1 VSAARLQALA
11 LAALF
16 GLTACAARAP
26 DTPEAPLTSVR
37 FPDDERPLGVARS
50 NADLAEDFIDLTFA
64 LENGVA
70 LTGLLRHERPVRVHL
85 SSAGL
90 EPYRRD
96 VDRLIRRLRDEAG
109 LDIALTDDAAR
120 AQINIEAVPRRRIR
134 RVFPTAA
141 CFIVPGVSSWAEFRA
156 RDGDADLRWSTQTSL
171 GRSAIFLPVD
181 TTPQEVRD
189 CLAEE
194 LTQALGP
201 ANDLYRLPDTVWND
215 DNFHGDP
222 TAFDMVIL
230 RALYQPE
237 LRSGMSREAV
247 GAALPAVLDRIN
259 PKGRGMPPGQR
270 APESAE
276 FAAAIEAALS
286 RDRTRSERTRA
297 ANDATRIAAAMRPE
311 DHRLG
316 VSLLARGRQELRR
329 DPEVAVRDF
338 GSAYTL
344 FRTRLGPHDIRTAQ
358 AGVHLAAMSLATERH
373 DLAIRLADLHVPDAL
388 AARNAVL
395 IAGYL
400 SIKAAALAET
410 DRIDEARAARLDSL
424 RWARY
429 GFGEEGGAM
438 AREQTRIAALLSAGD
453 M

>member
-1 VSAARLQALA
+1 MTAAPLRALA
-11 LAALF
+11 LTALI
-16 GLTACAARAP
+16 GLSACAARAP
-26 DTPEAPLTSVR
+26 DAQLTSVR
-37 FPDDERPLGVARS
+37 FPEDARPLGVARS
-50 NADLAEDFIDLTFA
+50 NADLADDFIDLTFA
-64 LENGVA
+64 LENGVVLA
-70 LTGLLRHERPVRVHL
+70 GLLRHERPVRVHL
-85 SSAGL
+85 ASAGL

-120 AQINIEAVPRRRIR
+120 AQIHIEAVPSRRIR

-156 RDGDADLRWSTQTSL
+156 RDGDAGLRWSNQTSL
-171 GRSAIFLPVD
+171 DRSAIFLPVD
-181 TTPQEVRD
+181 TTPQDVRD

-237 LRSGMSREAV
+237 LRSGMSRDAV
-247 GAALPAVLDRIN
+247 GAALPGILDRIN
-259 PKGRGMPPGQR
+259 PKGRGKAPAPR
-270 APESAE
+270 APESPE
-276 FAAAIEAALS
+276 FSAAIEAALS
-286 RDRTRSERTRA
+286 RDRPRSERTRA
-297 ANDATRIAAAMRPE
+297 ANDATRTAAAMNPA

-316 VSLLARGRQELRR
+316 VALLARGRQELRR
-329 DPEVAVRDF
+329 DPEAAVRDF

-344 FRTRLGPHDIRTAQ
+344 FRKQLGPHDIRTAQ
-358 AGVHLAAMSLATERH
+358 AGVHLAAMSLATERF

-410 DRIDEARAARLDSL
+410 DRIDEAREARLDSL

-438 AREQTRIAALLSAGD
+438 AREQTRIAALLSTGD

>member
-1 VSAARLQALA
+1 MTATPLRSLT
-11 LAALF
+11 LAALI
-16 GLTACAARAP
+16 GLSACAARPP
-26 DTPEAPLTSVR
+26 DATLTGVR
-37 FPDDERPLGVARS
+37 FPDGGRPLGVARS
-50 NADLAEDFIDLTFA
+50 NADLAQDFIDLTFA
-64 LENGVA
+64 LENGTELKA
-70 LTGLLRHERPVRVHL
+70 LLRHERPVRVYL
-85 SSAGL
+85 ASSGL
-90 EPYRRD
+90 DPYRRD
-96 VDRLIRRLRDEAG
+96 VDRLMRRLRDEAG
-109 LDIALTDDAAR
+109 LDIALTGDPAR
-120 AQINIEAVPRRRIR
+120 AQIHIEAVPARSIRRI
-134 RVFPTAA
+134 FPTAA
-141 CFIVPGVSSWAEFRA
+141 CFIVPGVTSWSEFRG
-156 RDGDADLRWSTQTSL
+156 RDGDADLRWSNQQAL
-171 GRSAIFLPVD
+171 GEAAIFLPVD
-181 TTPQEVRD
+181 TAPQDVRD

-237 LRSGMSREAV
+237 LRSGMSRDAV
-247 GAALPAVLDRIN
+247 GAALPGVLDRVN
-259 PKGRGMPPGQR
+259 PKGRGKARAAR
-270 APESAE
+270 APESPE
-276 FAAAIEAALS
+276 FAKAIERALS
-286 RDRTRSERTRA
+286 RDRTRAERAAA
-297 ANDATRIAAAMRPE
+297 ANDATRIAAAMRPV

-316 VSLLARGRQELRR
+316 VALLARGREELRR
-329 DPEVAVRDF
+329 DPEAAVRDF

-344 FRTRLGPHDIRTAQ
+344 FRTRLGPRDIRTAQ
-358 AGVHLAAMSLATERH
+358 AGVHLAAMSLATERY

-410 DRIDEARAARLDSL
+410 GRIDEAREARLDSL

-429 GFGEEGGAM
+429 GFGEEGGGM
-438 AREQTRIAALLSAGD
+438 AREQARIAALLNAGE

>member
-1 VSAARLQALA
+1 MSAAALRALA
-11 LAALF
+11 LAALA
-16 GLTACAARAP
+16 GLSACAAAP
-26 DTPEAPLTSVR
+26 PDAALTSVR
-37 FPDDERPLGVARS
+37 FPDGDLATGVTRS
-50 NADLAEDFIDLTFA
+50 NADLAEDFIALTFA
-64 LENGVA
+64 LENGVE
-70 LTGLLRHERPVRVHL
+70 LTGLLRHERPIRVHL
-85 SSAGL
+85 ASPGL

-96 VDRLIRRLRDEAG
+96 VDRLVRRLRAEAG
-109 LDIALTDDAAR
+109 LDIALTDDGAR
-120 AQINIEAVPRRRIR
+120 AQIHIEAVPARSIR

-141 CFIVPGVSSWAEFRA
+141 CFIVPGVTSWAEFRA
-156 RDGDADLRWSTQTSL
+156 RDGDADLRWSNQAAL
-171 GRSAIFLPVD
+171 EKSAIFLPVD
-181 TTPQEVRD
+181 TAPQDVRD

-222 TAFDMVIL
+222 TAFDMLIL

-237 LRSGMSREAV
+237 LRSGMSRDAV
-247 GAALPAVLDRIN
+247 TRALPGVLDRVN
-259 PKGRGMPPGQR
+259 PKGRGRPRVAR
-270 APESAE
+270 APESPE
-276 FAAAIEAALS
+276 FAQAIEAALS
-286 RDRTRSERTRA
+286 RDRPRSDRTRA
-297 ANDATRIAAAMRPE
+297 ANDATRIAAAMRPA

-316 VSLLARGRQELRR
+316 VALLARGRQELRR
-329 DPEVAVRDF
+329 DPEAAVRDF

-344 FRTRLGPHDIRTAQ
+344 FRTRLGLHDIRTAQ
-358 AGVHLAAMSLATERH
+358 AGVHLAAMSLATERY
-373 DLAIRLADLHVPDAL
+373 DFAIGLADLHVPDAL

-429 GFGEEGGAM
+429 GFGEEGGGM
-438 AREQTRIAALLSAGD
+438 AREQARIAALLDAGD